1 MSQCVVVQRPC
12 TEWDY
17 GLNCIHVPHSFHIF
31 SLCPLTYLTL
41 INCLH
46 LCLSLA
52 TVLADARLFQP
63 SFVRSCSVVLL
74 HVGFWS
80 VYFLRSF
87 WVPYQRI
94 CTYPGDIHSQIM
106 ANPSQFPVCHIVP
119 DFCCFYSAE
128 EIFIRYLLWP
138 CSCSLSENT
147 LVCAF
152 TELPI
157 ATVIKSVMDLLPGI

>member
-1 MSQCVVVQRPC
+1 MSQCVVVHRPC

-17 GLNCIHVPHSFHIF
+17 GLNCIHVPHSFHIL

-74 HVGFWS
+74 HVVFGLSTFRVPSGCHIKGFVHILVIS
-80 VYFLRSF
+80 ILRSWPIHPNF
-87 WVPYQRI
+87 LYAILSLTFVVPILRRRF
-94 CTYPGDIHSQIM
+94 S
-106 ANPSQFPVCHIVP
+106 F
-119 DFCCFYSAE
+119 
-128 EIFIRYLLWP
+128 EIF
-138 CSCSLSENT
+138 SGH
-147 LVCAF
+147 VH
-152 TELPI
+152 
-157 ATVIKSVMDLLPGI
+157 VV